1 VKKIFALMLTLC
13 MALSICACG
22 GSSNADTGSNAA
34 ASTPA
39 ASTAAEPTY
48 TASSDYDASGDPS
61 IDLIFTAN
69 ALGTDWH
76 GMAMTTFAEAVEE
89 LSGGSVTC
97 SVYSDS
103 TLFSSENEWDAIN
116 QGQNGGGADLAY
128 ISFPTLST
136 QPGLEW
142 CAMINTAYFWSSY
155 EHMTSVLNGE
165 IGQKIYDKIA
175 AETNIIPLNG
185 FYLGSRVI
193 NTRTKQIDKQSD
205 MTGLLLRMPSSEAW
219 LNLGRALGAEPTSL
233 AFSELY
239 TALQTGSIEGQDNP
253 LPSDINAAFYEVAPY
268 FAITNHVVDSILPCI
283 NADTWNQ
290 LTDAQKLA
298 VKDAI
303 EAARDFNDTN
313 RIAQEE
319 ECVAFL
325 EDKGCTVTYPDIDE
339 FKTYASDW
347 YAAHP
352 DVTAD
357 WDMEIYDMIQ
367 AAA

>member
-1 VKKIFALMLTLC
+1 M
-13 MALSICACG
+13 
-22 GSSNADTGSNAA
+22 
-34 ASTPA
+34 
-39 ASTAAEPTY
+39 
-48 TASSDYDASGDPS
+48 
-61 IDLIFTAN
+61 
-69 ALGTDWH
+69 
-76 GMAMTTFAEAVEE
+76 
-89 LSGGSVTC
+89 
-97 SVYSDS
+97 
-103 TLFSSENEWDAIN
+103 
-116 QGQNGGGADLAY
+116 
-128 ISFPTLST
+128 
-136 QPGLEW
+136 
-142 CAMINTAYFWSSY
+142 
-155 EHMTSVLNGE
+155 
-165 IGQKIYDKIA
+165 
-175 AETNIIPLNG
+175 
-185 FYLGSRVI
+185 
-193 NTRTKQIDKQSD
+193 
-205 MTGLLLRMPSSEAW
+205 LLRMPGSEAW
-219 LNLGRALGAEPTSL
+219 QNLGKALGAEPTAL

-239 TALQTGSIEGQDNP
+239 TALQTGAVEGQDNP